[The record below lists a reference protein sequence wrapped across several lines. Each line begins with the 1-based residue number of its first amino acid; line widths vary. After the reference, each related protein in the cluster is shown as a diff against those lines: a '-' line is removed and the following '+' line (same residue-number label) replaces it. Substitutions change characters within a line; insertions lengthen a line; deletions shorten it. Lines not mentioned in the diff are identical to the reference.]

1 MKKLE
6 IKLVKPAMLAK
17 TANIISA
24 GGKNPLTAMFGR
36 DETQNSAV
44 NGYSIYCVFELL
56 TKQEITVIKA
66 VFPADGPLNYPSL
79 TPLIPA
85 AVWYER
91 EIQDM
96 FGLIPDGH
104 PDPRPLVLHEKIG
117 RAHV

>member
-17 TANIISA
+17 IANIISA

-66 VFPADGPLNYPSL
+66 VFPADGPLNYP
-79 TPLIPA
+79 
-85 AVWYER
+85 
-91 EIQDM
+91 
-96 FGLIPDGH
+96 
-104 PDPRPLVLHEKIG
+104 
-117 RAHV
+117 